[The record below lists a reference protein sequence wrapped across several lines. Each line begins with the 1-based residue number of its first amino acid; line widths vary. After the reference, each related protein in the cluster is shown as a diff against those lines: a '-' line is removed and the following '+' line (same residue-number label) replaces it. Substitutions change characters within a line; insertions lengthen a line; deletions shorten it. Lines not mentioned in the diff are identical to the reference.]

1 MSMEHTTSQRSCG
14 EVCGCA
20 AECKASEVW
29 RAIRVVIAFSD
40 DLPAEQTPP
49 RRGVA
54 FFRLPFF
61 GEAKKVTRRQ
71 AKPAPDRRRRHQK

>member
-20 AECKASEVW
+20 AECDACEVW
-29 RAIRVVIAFSD
+29 RAIRAVIAFSD
-40 DLPAEQTPP
+40 DLLAEQMPP

-54 FFRLPFF
+54 IFWFLFF
-61 GEAKKVTRRQ
+61 GEARQ
-71 AKPAPDRRRRHQK
+71 IRLRI